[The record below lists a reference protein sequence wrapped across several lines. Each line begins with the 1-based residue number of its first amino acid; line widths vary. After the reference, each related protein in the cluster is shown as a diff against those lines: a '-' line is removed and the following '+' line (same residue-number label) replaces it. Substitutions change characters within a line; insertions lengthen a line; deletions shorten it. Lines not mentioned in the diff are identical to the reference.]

1 MPHDSRSRLPVTSG
15 VSVFPALSTG
25 ILFAFTTEGGVVY
38 DLVTERLSLLNA
50 SGAALCAACR
60 DQVDFASTVRD
71 WAGQVGVGVDALGD
85 DIRAGLAGFV
95 EAGLVGRDE
104 SPRRTFPPDAP
115 VTPMTGGETGT
126 VQAAGM
132 HRIRFRSTEPLL
144 VELVDGILGLAC
156 DDAPTAEFA
165 LLPQTDGS
173 VRLITD
179 TEWHFPHREE
189 LAERIVTVV
198 NDFVA
203 RTTTEAVLHAAALRS
218 PAGRTVVF
226 PAAPGNGK
234 STLAAALV
242 QRGWAYAGD
251 ESATIRGDD
260 LAVVPCAK
268 PILLDTSSC
277 AALGLPTDLA
287 GDVPLTRITPDPDVI
302 REAVAAPV
310 TLVVPRYVGPGGDP
324 SSDAVESTDALVELV
339 GSTLNLR
346 YVGERGLE
354 TLVHLSETV
363 PMHRI
368 AYRSTDEAVARL
380 TELGFDS

>member
-1 MPHDSRSRLPVTSG
+1 MTAHGRTFPTLSNG
-15 VSVFPALSTG
+15 V
-25 ILFAFTTEGGVVY
+25 LFAFTTEGGVVY
-38 DLVTERLSLLNA
+38 DLVTERLSLLNE
-50 SGAALCAACR
+50 SAAELCAACR
-60 DQVDFASTVRD
+60 DHAHFDSMLSVWAKRSGMAVDVIRD
-71 WAGQVGVGVDALGD
+71 DVEEGVAEL
-85 DIRAGLAGFV
+85 I
-95 EAGLVGRDE
+95 EAGVLGRDE

-115 VTPMTGGETGT
+115 VTPLTGDESET
-126 VQAAGM
+126 VQAAGV
-132 HRIRFRSTEPLL
+132 HRIRFRSHDPSL

-156 DDAPTAEFA
+156 DDAPSAEFA
-165 LLPQTDGS
+165 LLPQADGS
-173 VRLITD
+173 VRLVTD
-179 TEWHFPHREE
+179 TEWHFPHRAE
-189 LAERIVTVV
+189 LAERLVTVV

-218 PAGRTVVF
+218 PSGGTVVF

-268 PILLDTSSC
+268 PILLDASSC
-277 AALGLPTDLA
+277 VALGLPTDLA

-302 REAVAAPV
+302 REPVAAPV
-310 TLVVPRYVGPGGDP
+310 ALVLPRYVGPGGDP
-324 SSDAVESTDALVELV
+324 SSDAVEPTDALVELV

-368 AYRSTDEAVARL
+368 AYRSSAEAIAQL
-380 TELGFDS
+380 AELGFDS